1 MSSILSAAVT
11 ILEFVIAFSL
21 LMFFHEFGHF
31 IVSKAFGIEV
41 EEFGFGFPPKM
52 VNLFK
57 FKGTQISLNWIPF
70 GAFVRPKAENDPTV
84 KGGFAAANPWKRLS
98 VFLAGPAMNLLLGI
112 VIFSVVFSLSGAPNF
127 RKVQVLQVNS
137 GSPAQTAGFQ
147 VGDQITAVAGQ
158 TITSMDQV
166 STITKLHLGQQIQVT
181 ILRGAT
187 TLTLTIIPR
196 LVSPTGEGPMGLVM
210 TNPVM
215 QLNFFQA
222 MPYSVQLTGDTIV
235 QVVTLPVKL
244 IRGEL
249 SSSQA
254 RLVSPVGLYD
264 IYSQVRASAAPAEAN
279 HPGLAVLNI
288 LWFFANISIILG
300 ISNLLPIP
308 AVDGGHILFLL
319 PELLFR
325 KRVPPNLENA
335 VHTIGFFL
343 LILLMTFLLVQ
354 DIVNPVVLP

>member
-1 MSSILSAAVT
+1 MSSILSAIVT

-41 EEFGFGFPPKM
+41 EEFGFGFPPKL

-70 GAFVRPKAENDPTV
+70 GAFVRPKAENDPSV

-98 VFLAGPAMNLLLGI
+98 VFLAGPTMNLLLGI
-112 VIFSVVFSLSGAPNF
+112 LIFSIVFSLTGAPNF
-127 RKVQVLQVNS
+127 RKVQVLEVNA
-137 GSPAQTAGFQ
+137 GSPAQAAGLQ
-147 VGDQITAVAGQ
+147 VGDQIIAVAGQ

-166 STITKLHLGQQIQVT
+166 SSITQLHLGEPMEVT
-181 ILRGAT
+181 VLRGGNT
-187 TLTLTIIPR
+187 VVLSITPR
-196 LVSPTGEGPMGLVM
+196 VVAPSGEGPMGLVM
-210 TNPVM
+210 NNPVM
-215 QLNFFQA
+215 NLNFFQA
-222 MPYSVQLTGDTIV
+222 VPYSFQLTGDTIV
-235 QVVTLPVKL
+235 QIVTLPVKL

-264 IYSQVRASAAPAEAN
+264 IYSQVRASEAQAEAQK
-279 HPGLAVLNI
+279 PGLAILTI

-319 PELLFR
+319 PELIAR
-325 KRVPPNLENA
+325 KRVPPNWENA

-343 LILLMTFLLVQ
+343 LILLMTYLLIQ

>member
-1 MSSILSAAVT
+1 MSSVLSAAIT
-11 ILEFVIAFSL
+11 ILEFVVAFSL

-31 IVSKAFGIEV
+31 IVSKLFGIEV

-84 KGGFAAANPWKRLS
+84 KGGFAAANPWKRLA

-112 VIFSVVFSLSGAPNF
+112 VIFSIVFSFTGAPDF
-127 RKVQVLQVNS
+127 RKVQVLQVNQ

-147 VGDQITAVAGQ
+147 VGDQIVSVAGQ
-158 TITSMDQV
+158 TIPSMDQV
-166 STITKLHLGQQIQVT
+166 SNITKQYLGQQIQVT
-181 ILRGAT
+181 IHRGT
-187 TLTLTIIPR
+187 STISLTIVPR
-196 LVSPTGEGPMGLVM
+196 LVSPAGEGPMGLVM

-215 QLNFFQA
+215 HLNFFQA
-222 MPYSVQLTGDTIV
+222 IPYSFQLTGDTIV

-264 IYSQVRASAAPAEAN
+264 IYSQVRASEATAEAAQ
-279 HPGLAVLNI
+279 PGLALLNI

-319 PELLFR
+319 PELFFR
-325 KRVPPNLENA
+325 KRVPPNWENA
-335 VHTIGFFL
+335 IHSIGFIL
-343 LILLMTFLLVQ
+343 LIILMTFLLVQ
-354 DIVNPVVLP
+354 DIINPVVIP